1 MNRSTSGDVTTLS
14 RWLDGIVTHTVCQIK
29 GTIMKEILY
38 WILTLGYRPKTK
50 AERDLEKRN
59 KQF

>member
-1 MNRSTSGDVTTLS
+1 
-14 RWLDGIVTHTVCQIK
+14 
-29 GTIMKEILY
+29 MKEILY